1 VEDVGLADPQ
11 ALTVAIGARDA
22 YHFLGTPEGELAL
35 AQAAVYLATAPKSNS
50 LYEAERRT
58 SAAIERNP
66 SLPVPL
72 HLRNAPTGLMKAAGY
87 GEGYL
92 YPHDQ
97 PGSTVD
103 QDFLPEELDT
113 SRFYTP
119 REYGFEREIK
129 KRLEWWERQRA
140 RHRQENQSPP
150 ENPDESAETDA

>member
-1 VEDVGLADPQ
+1 MADPQ
-11 ALTVAIGARDA
+11 ALTVAIAARDA

-35 AQAAVYLATAPKSNS
+35 AQAAVYLATAPKSNA
-50 LYEAERRT
+50 LYEAEKRT

-92 YPHDQ
+92 YPHDH

-103 QDFLPEELDT
+103 QSYLPEELDT
-113 SRFYTP
+113 TRLYTP
-119 REYGFEREIK
+119 KEYGFEREIK
-129 KRLEWWERQRA
+129 KRLEWWEKQRTRA
-140 RHRQENQSPP
+140 RRENKSPSK
-150 ENPDESAETDA
+150 NPDESSEDER